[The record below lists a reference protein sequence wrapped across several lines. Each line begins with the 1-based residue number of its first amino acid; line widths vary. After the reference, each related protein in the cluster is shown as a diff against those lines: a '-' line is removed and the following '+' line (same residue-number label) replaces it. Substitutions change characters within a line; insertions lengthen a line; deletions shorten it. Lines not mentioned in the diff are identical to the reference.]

1 MAFKIGSEIEALEIR
16 ISVKNQERRF
26 GI

>member
-1 MAFKIGSEIEALEIR
+1 MAFKIGSGIEALEIR

-26 GI
+26 RI

>member
-1 MAFKIGSEIEALEIR
+1 MAFKIGSGIEALEIR